1 MTRSSRESEAVQAGH
16 FIDSR
21 DGAIVPPLQL
31 STTFARDDN
40 YEPVGDYVYSRY
52 GSPTIASLEALVAR
66 LDSGVDAKVFAS
78 GMAGFAAVLESVEPG
93 GHVVAPD
100 VMYHGGQQWLRR
112 LDRLGRIRLTLFDA
126 VDTDAL
132 RAAVEPG
139 TTDLVWIE
147 TPVNPTWDVIDIR
160 AAAAVAHVAGAELA
174 VDATVT
180 PVTTRPIDLG
190 ADLTFHAATKA
201 YNGHSDLTGG
211 IVITARASGRWN
223 EICAARD
230 LGGAILGQFEAW
242 LLMRGLR
249 TLHLRVDRAS
259 SSAQAIAQHLDSHP
273 AVTVVRYPGL
283 ANDPG
288 HTIAVSQMSR
298 GFGSMLSFRVAGGFD
313 AARRVAT
320 TTNLFIPATSLGG
333 VESLIEHRVAVE
345 PPESLVPDDLL
356 RVSVGIEPVDELI
369 TDLDQALG
377 RA

>member
-1 MTRSSRESEAVQAGH
+1 MTRRSRETEAVQAGH

-21 DGAIVPPLQL
+21 DGAIVPPIQL
-31 STTFARDDN
+31 STTFARGDD
-40 YEPVGDYVYSRY
+40 YEPVGDHVYSRY
-52 GSPTIASLEALVAR
+52 GSPTVATLESLVAR
-66 LDSGVDAKVFAS
+66 LDSGVDARVFSS

-112 LDRLGRIRLTLFDA
+112 LERLGRIRLTLFNA
-126 VDTDAL
+126 VDPDAL
-132 RAAVEPG
+132 MSAVEPG
-139 TTDLVWIE
+139 ITDLVWIE

-160 AAAAVAHVAGAELA
+160 AAAVIAHAAGAELA

-180 PVTTRPIDLG
+180 PITTTPIDLG

-201 YNGHSDLTGG
+201 YNGHSDITGG
-211 IVITARASGRWN
+211 IVVAAQPTARWN

-249 TLHLRVDRAS
+249 TLHLRVDKSS
-259 SSAQAIAQHLDSHP
+259 SSAQVIAEYLHAHS
-273 AVTVVRYPGL
+273 AVRSVRYPGL
-283 ANDPG
+283 VQDPG
-288 HTIAVSQMSR
+288 HEIAVAQMSR
-298 GFGSMLSFRVAGGFD
+298 GFGSMLSFRVEGGFE

-320 TTNLFIPATSLGG
+320 TTELFIPATSLGG

-345 PPESLVPDDLL
+345 PPESIVPDDLL

-369 TDLDQALG
+369 ADLDQALG
-377 RA
+377 GA